1 MEDRLGAWQKRREK
15 KRLAQ
20 QERAHGESAVLD
32 SECTFQP
39 KISVKARSMASAGRG
54 AHEISEEQALAVLLR
69 AVQSRHGAHRLMQEL
84 QVRSTHTHTHTHTH
98 KMLLTSYLTLL
109 TPKNITVRF
118 RF

>member
-84 QVRSTHTHTHTHTH
+84 QVRSTHTHTQNASDF
-98 KMLLTSYLTLL
+98 LPYLTH
-109 TPKNITVRF
+109 PKNITVRF

>member
-98 KMLLTSYLTLL
+98 TKC
-109 TPKNITVRF
+109 F
-118 RF
+118 